1 MDDVTRVAHEA
12 RHVGDHVGDTG
23 GNGLRKPVQ
32 NGSARDYGGVQSV
45 ARALTLLEII
55 ADLGG
60 EASLTDIAGK
70 AGLNVSTCHHLLSTL
85 VSKGYAARVPN
96 RRSYALGAR
105 VLYLSQVCLRQVD
118 LPRRATPFIERINV
132 STGETIHLAV
142 LQGNSIIKILK
153 RDARHAIRIDSSS
166 LGRTDAAHATATG
179 KAIMA
184 WLPESDIRQM
194 MAEHGMKRFT
204 DKTITD
210 LAPLFDALAGVRRD
224 GYATDRE
231 EFVSGVICVAAA
243 IQDHA
248 GAVIGAI
255 GASTPTMRASDQH
268 LALIRDEVIAA
279 ARALSTELGAT
290 SV

>member
-1 MDDVTRVAHEA
+1 M
-12 RHVGDHVGDTG
+12 RHAGE
-23 GNGLRKPVQ
+23 NGLRKPPKSG
-32 NGSARDYGGVQSV
+32 NARDYGGVQSV

-142 LQGNSIIKILK
+142 LQGSSIIKILK
-153 RDARHAIRIDSSS
+153 RDARHAIRVDSAS
-166 LGRTDAAHATATG
+166 LGRSDAAHATATG
-179 KAIMA
+179 KAILA
-184 WLPESDIRQM
+184 WLSHDDVSHM
-194 MAEHGMKRFT
+194 MAEHGMARFT

-210 LAPLFDALAGVRRD
+210 LAALFDELAHVRRD
-224 GYATDRE
+224 GYAIDRE
-231 EFVSGVICVAAA
+231 EFIGGVICVAAA
-243 IQDHA
+243 IRDHT
-248 GAVIGAI
+248 GGVIGAI
-255 GASTPTMRASDQH
+255 GASTPAMRASEPH
-268 LALIRDEVIAA
+268 LGLIREDVMAA
-279 ARALSTELGAT
+279 ARALSAELGAT
-290 SV
+290 AV

>member
-1 MDDVTRVAHEA
+1 MTRIARETRSNGDVAA
-12 RHVGDHVGDTG
+12 RRPSKG
-23 GNGLRKPVQ
+23 
-32 NGSARDYGGVQSV
+32 GSAREYGGVQSV

-142 LQGNSIIKILK
+142 LQGSSVIKIFK
-153 RDARHAIRIDSSS
+153 RDARHAIRVDSAS
-166 LGRTDAAHATATG
+166 LGRSDAAHATATG
-179 KAIMA
+179 KAILA
-184 WLPESDIRQM
+184 WLSQEDLNQVV
-194 MAEHGMKRFT
+194 AEHGMKRFT
-204 DKTITD
+204 DKTITE
-210 LAPLFDALAGVRRD
+210 LPALMDELSLVRRD
-224 GYATDRE
+224 GYSIDRE
-231 EFVSGVICVAAA
+231 EFISGVICVAAA
-243 IQDHA
+243 IRDHA
-248 GAVIGAI
+248 GTVLGAI
-255 GASTPTMRASDQH
+255 GASTPAMRASEQH
-268 LALIRDEVIAA
+268 LVLVRNEVMSA
-279 ARALSTELGAT
+279 ARALSLDLGA
-290 SV
+290 SAG